1 MTVLFIILGMS
12 IATMLPRLIPVLII
26 ERLKIKG
33 WLNRWLQ
40 AVPYAALGALI
51 FPGILYV
58 EESALHIG
66 LIGGVVATILAYL
79 NLNVIFVVI
88 GAVLT
93 VFLLL

>member
-1 MTVLFIILGMS
+1 MSIILIIIGMS
-12 IATMLPRLIPVLII
+12 IATMIPRVIPVLII
-26 ERLKIKG
+26 EKIQFKG

-58 EESALHIG
+58 KESALYIG
-66 LIGGVVATILAYL
+66 FVGGVVATALAYL
-79 NLNVIFVVI
+79 RLNVIFVVI

-93 VFLLL
+93 VYILL